1 MHVSVHIYKHL
12 AFFFFICCK
21 VLSPF
26 FILTLLDHV
35 VLVSSASTTNTRE
48 IKNRFRLERLSPSRS
63 TKIVNTNKRLDFF
76 GFSHV
81 FFDILFM
88 IFCLL
93 FFFTFLDWNF
103 LISIRKSTITYIQY
117 INVSIVSFVCCFY
130 TQYLYILSG
139 GASRSTGADC
149 DRALQILGYGFHL
162 RHTVL
167 KVHRQT
173 TQIVYFISFFLL
185 FIGSTKIVSHFLRNF
200 VARSVFRRPLRWPKL
215 CVRVFPSVR
224 APKNVVRCQTLRTN
238 KRCFFLIV
246 IKWVC
251 FFF

>member
-12 AFFFFICCK
+12 AFFFICCK

-48 IKNRFRLERLSPSRS
+48 IKNRFRLERRSPSRS
-63 TKIVNTNKRLDFF
+63 TKIVNSNKRLDFF

-81 FFDILFM
+81 FFL
-88 IFCLL
+88 IFCLWFFVYCFSL
-93 FFFTFLDWNF
+93 LSLIGFFF
-103 LISIRKSTITYIQY
+103 ISIRKSTITYIWY

-167 KVHRQT
+167 KVHR
-173 TQIVYFISFFLL
+173 
-185 FIGSTKIVSHFLRNF
+185 
-200 VARSVFRRPLRWPKL
+200 
-215 CVRVFPSVR
+215 
-224 APKNVVRCQTLRTN
+224 
-238 KRCFFLIV
+238 
-246 IKWVC
+246 
-251 FFF
+251 